1 MDVRVEMHGS
11 AGYSNVNE
19 ANDESGLQE
28 VFGFLKQK
36 ASNGLVINGLLTWI
50 DVQQKTTPPNIWLT
64 QAASAF
70 NDDEVEIA
78 KAALWKSSSSSMI
91 RVFPAFHCDKD
102 KSDIT
107 DVLAKVKVVEESFR
121 AVQNLVFIE
130 KHSGKHFFP
139 LFFI

>member
-36 ASNGLVINGLLTWI
+36 ASNGLVVNGILTWI
-50 DVQQKTTPPNIWLT
+50 DVQQKTTPPNIWLP

-78 KAALWKSSSSSMI
+78 KAM
-91 RVFPAFHCDKD
+91 
-102 KSDIT
+102 
-107 DVLAKVKVVEESFR
+107 ESCK
-121 AVQNLVFIE
+121 QQT
-130 KHSGKHFFP
+130 
-139 LFFI
+139 